1 MLVKSK
7 VKYIQ
12 SLGQKKFRQS
22 EGLFLAEGPKLVTEL
37 LQEVPQLVQEVF
49 ATADWMEENG
59 GLLKQLNCMP
69 VNEAMLEKISLLS
82 TPNKVVALVKQFEEA
97 SNIDLKNQ
105 IVLALDGIQDPG
117 NLGTII
123 RIADWFN
130 VRQIVCSL
138 DTAEL
143 YNPKVV
149 QSTMGSIARVG
160 VVYKNL
166 AEWLPAAKKEVCIY
180 ATALDGINVASDKK
194 INEGVIII
202 GNESKGVNPILLQ
215 MANVKLNINRK
226 GKAESLN
233 AAVATGIILSHL
245 TTA

>member
-1 MLVKSK
+1 MLSKTK

-22 EGLFLAEGPKLVTEL
+22 EGMFLAEGPKLVTEL
-37 LQEVPQLVQEVF
+37 LQEVPQKVQEVY
-49 ATADWMEENG
+49 ATADWIAESG
-59 GLLKQLNCMP
+59 DLLKQVNC
-69 VNEAMLEKISLLS
+69 VSVDEAMLEKISLLS
-82 TPNKVVALVKQFEEA
+82 TPNKVVALVKQFEA
-97 SNIDLKNQ
+97 ADNIELKNQ

-123 RIADWFN
+123 RIADWFG
-130 VRQIVCSL
+130 VHHIVCSH

-166 AEWLPAAKKEVCIY
+166 AEWLPAVKNEVRTY
-180 ATALDGINVASDKK
+180 ATALDGMDVTSDKK
-194 INEGVIII
+194 IKEGVIII
-202 GNESKGVNPILLQ
+202 GNESKGVSPRLLE
-215 MANVKLNINRK
+215 MANVKLTIKRK

-233 AAVATGIILSHL
+233 AAEAAGIMLSHL
-245 TTA
+245 TSQ